1 VFGAAASAW
10 NVKVATAVAYTG
22 ADDLAVGTVV
32 GGSFTLTTGTD
43 TLIGTAGDDTFTGTA
58 TTYAA
63 ADQIVDASSADN
75 DTYNL
80 SLKSSNM
87 AADGA
92 DGDALTEVQPIA
104 TGIENINVTIAS
116 TANHNVYA
124 DKMSGV
130 ANLTVTRENVTVGS
144 SSITGNKDVNVQSVD
159 ATKVAKVTT
168 GASTK
173 DAIVVQA
180 TKAGATINA
189 DTATGSVTVTGAAT
203 VSAAGAGAGDT
214 VTVNA
219 LSDATEDAKNVT
231 VTTGA
236 ETVSIGTFTGSISVT
251 GAATKN
257 VVLTGAAGG
266 ATITALGEKGTLGT
280 DGIVIA
286 GIDNSGVT
294 VTTSYVGVKTATVSE
309 EGVISL
315 AGGSTATDDVATV
328 SAAGV
333 TNLKLADMDI
343 VNLSGNGAA
352 VEFVVSNAAATK
364 YLASGE
370 QTVNLTTTHAL
381 ISGKTATGVNVLKI
395 TDGTSDTDL
404 SKVAATSI
412 TLAAEQV
419 NAKNVKV
426 ATGAVLDI
434 AKDQNAA
441 SGLTVVADK
450 AKSTVTLRTA
460 DDTAASGATI
470 TIDAAALTASTNLTT
485 VNVEANVGKL
495 TVAGS
500 TTLAAAAAL
509 NVSGTKD
516 VNLGTLAAAKTLDA
530 SALTGKLTVTANGA
544 DTAKTITSG
553 TGNDAITLNQ
563 AVAFTVDA
571 GEGDN
576 EITVTAAAEGTAI
589 ATGSGADKV
598 ALGTTTAAYVVS
610 TGAGDDEIT
619 IGAATDSVVDAGD
632 GSDTV
637 KVTADADVKA
647 KANFALLNVEKVD
660 IASTKTLTV
669 NSAQFAADN
678 AFALTAA
685 GALVVVGKESTS
697 GNTIDAS
704 NVTRASGVTGT
715 VTLEGNAKTDIITG
729 TAKDDTI
736 NATKGGDTID
746 AGTGTDTIVMAGMY
760 NVKEVDTAAN
770 ASNGVVVN
778 LGTTAVSNV
787 DVLAAISGY
796 TGAASIAA
804 GSAGYVYGASG
815 ATNSAVVTSVTGV
828 ENVTGTDGRDYIV
841 ASSAGSTI
849 TGGKLN
855 DYIKLGTGADTVA
868 FSAVV
873 DNGLDVIAGFTSG
886 TDVLKLGGLA
896 TLVGTIA
903 VDTTAATGKIALS
916 AAKIL
921 VVDDAAAADWADV
934 VAKIAAAIDTTGVV
948 TGTTAIAIDNGT
960 DTRVYLYQ
968 DDGVAAAIQTAELT
982 LVGTVTGV
990 TNLAEASFA
999 V

>member
-1 VFGAAASAW
+1 MV
-10 NVKVATAVAYTG
+10 
-22 ADDLAVGTVV
+22 D
-32 GGSFTLTTGTD
+32 GSSTD
-43 TLIGTAGDDTFTGTA
+43 T
-58 TTYAA
+58 
-63 ADQIVDASSADN
+63 

-80 SLKSSNM
+80 SLKSTNM
-87 AADGA
+87 AADGG

-130 ANLTVTRENVTVGS
+130 KNLTVTRENVTVGS
-144 SSITGNKDVNVQSVD
+144 STITGDKDVNVQSVD
-159 ATKVAKVTT
+159 STKVAKVTS
-168 GASTK
+168 GAGTK
-173 DAIVVQA
+173 DVIVIQA
-180 TKAGATINA
+180 TKAGAVINA

-203 VSAAGAGAGDT
+203 VSAAGAGASDT

-315 AGGSTATDDVATV
+315 AGGSTASDDVATV

-364 YLASGE
+364 YVATGA
-370 QTVNLTTTHAL
+370 QTVNLTTTAAL
-381 ISGKTATGVNVLKI
+381 VGGKTVTGVNVLKI
-395 TDGTSDTDL
+395 SDTTSDTDL

-412 TLAAEQV
+412 TLAAEQT
-419 NAKNVKV
+419 NAKNIKV
-426 ATGAVLDI
+426 ATGAVIDV

-441 SGLTVVADK
+441 SGLTVIADK
-450 AKSTVTLRTA
+450 AKSTVTIRTA

-470 TIDAAALTASTNLTT
+470 TIDAAKLTASTNLTT

-495 TVAGS
+495 TVAGD
-500 TTLAAAAAL
+500 TTLDAAAEL

-516 VNLGTLAAAKTLDA
+516 VNLGTLAAAKTLNA
-530 SALTGKLTVTANGA
+530 AALKGKLTITAAGA
-544 DTAKTITSG
+544 NTAKTITSG
-553 TGNDAITLNQ
+553 TANDAITLNQ

-598 ALGTTTAAYVVS
+598 GLGTTTAAYVVS

-619 IGAATDSVVDAGD
+619 IAAATDSVVAAGD

-637 KVTADADVKA
+637 KVTDNADVKA
-647 KANFALLNVEKVD
+647 KVNFALLSVEKVD
-660 IASTKTLTV
+660 IAAGKTLTI
-669 NSAQFAADN
+669 NSAQFAAEN

-704 NVTRASGVTGT
+704 SVTRASGVTGT
-715 VTLEGNAKTDIITG
+715 VTLEGNAKTDTITG

-760 NVKEVDTAAN
+760 NVKEVDAAAN

-796 TGAASIAA
+796 TGVTSVAA

-841 ASSAGSTI
+841 ASSAGSSI

-868 FSAVV
+868 FSAVA

-896 TLVGTIA
+896 TLVGVIA
-903 VDTTAATGKIALS
+903 VDTTAATAQITLA

-934 VAKIAAAIDTTGVV
+934 VAKIAAGIDTTGAV

-968 DDGVAAAIQTAELT
+968 DDTVNAAIQAGELT

>member
-1 VFGAAASAW
+1 
-10 NVKVATAVAYTG
+10 
-22 ADDLAVGTVV
+22 
-32 GGSFTLTTGTD
+32 
-43 TLIGTAGDDTFTGTA
+43 
-58 TTYAA
+58 
-63 ADQIVDASSADN
+63 
-75 DTYNL
+75 
-80 SLKSSNM
+80 M

-92 DGDALTEVQPIA
+92 DADALTEVQPIA
-104 TGIENINVTIAS
+104 TGVENINVTIAS

-130 ANLTVTRENVTVGS
+130 ANLTVTRENVIVGS
-144 SSITGNKDVNVQSVD
+144 SSITGNKEVNVQALD
-159 ATKVAKVTT
+159 ASKVAKVTS
-168 GASTK
+168 GAGTTNV
-173 DAIVVQA
+173 IVVQA
-180 TKAGATINA
+180 TKAGATIAA

-236 ETVSIGTFTGSISVT
+236 ETVSIGIFTGSISVT

-294 VTTSYVGVKTATVSE
+294 VTTSYVGVKTATVND
-309 EGVISL
+309 EGAISL
-315 AGGSTATDDVATV
+315 AGGAATDDVATV

-333 TNLKLADMDI
+333 TNLKLTDMDI

-395 TDGTSDTDL
+395 TDATSDTDL
-404 SKVAATSI
+404 SKVVATSI
-412 TLAAEQV
+412 TLAATQ
-419 NAKNVKV
+419 ADTKNVKV
-426 ATGAVLDI
+426 ATGAVIDV
-434 AKDQNAA
+434 AKDQTSA

-450 AKSTVTLRTA
+450 AKSTVTIRTA

-470 TIDAAALTASTNLTT
+470 TIDAAKLTASSNLTT

-495 TVAGS
+495 TVAGD
-500 TTLAAAAAL
+500 TTLAAAADL
-509 NVSGTKD
+509 NVSGSKD
-516 VNLGTLAAAKTLDA
+516 VNLGTLAAAKTLNA
-530 SALTGKLTVTANGA
+530 AALTGKLTVTAAGA
-544 DTAKTITSG
+544 NTAKTITSG
-553 TGNDAITLNQ
+553 SANDAITLNQ
-563 AVAFTVDA
+563 AVAFTIDA

-576 EITVTAAAEGTAI
+576 EITVTDAAEGTSI

-619 IGAATDSVVDAGD
+619 IGAATDSVIDGGD

-637 KVTADADVKA
+637 KVTENADVKA
-647 KANFALLNVEKVD
+647 KANFALLNIEKVD
-660 IASTKTLTV
+660 IAAGKTLTV

-678 AFALTAA
+678 AFALTGA
-685 GALVVVGKESTS
+685 GALVVVGKSSTA

-746 AGTGTDTIVMAGMY
+746 AGTGIDTIVMAGMY

-796 TGAASIAA
+796 TGATSIAA

-828 ENVTGTDGRDYIV
+828 ENVIGTDGRDYIV

-849 TGGKLN
+849 TGGKGN

-868 FSAVV
+868 FSAVL

-903 VDTTAATGKIALS
+903 VDTTAATGKILLA

-921 VVDDAAAADWADV
+921 IVDDAAAADWSNV
-934 VAKIAAAIDTTGVV
+934 VAKIAAAIDTTGDV

-968 DDGVAAAIQTAELT
+968 DDLNAAAIEADELT